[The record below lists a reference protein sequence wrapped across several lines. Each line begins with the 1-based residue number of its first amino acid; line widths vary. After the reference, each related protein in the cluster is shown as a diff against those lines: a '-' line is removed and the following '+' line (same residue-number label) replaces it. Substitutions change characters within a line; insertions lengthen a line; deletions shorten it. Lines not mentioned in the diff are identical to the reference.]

1 MIKIAESQKDI
12 QDGLNIRKTVF
23 VEEQGVSIDAEID
36 EFENDSKHVVL
47 YHDDKPAA
55 VGRFRN
61 YKDGYAKV
69 ERVAVLK
76 PYRKFGYGKDV
87 MNFINQKA
95 SEDGYK
101 GTVLNG
107 QSHAKGFY
115 EKLGYKTEGEEF
127 LEENIPHYFMK
138 LTFQLNY

>member
-23 VEEQGVSIDAEID
+23 VEEQGVSLDAEID
-36 EFENDSKHVVL
+36 EFENESKHIVL
-47 YHDDKPAA
+47 YHNNTPAA
-55 VGRFRN
+55 VGRYRN

-76 PYRKFGYGKDV
+76 PYRKYGYGKDV
-87 MNFINQKA
+87 MKFINQKA
-95 SEDGYK
+95 SEEGYK

-115 EKLGYKTEGEEF
+115 EKLGYITEGDEF
-127 LEENIPHYFMK
+127 LEEGIPHYFMK
-138 LTFQLNY
+138 LTYK

>member
-1 MIKIAESQKDI
+1 MIKIAKSEKDI

-36 EFENDSKHVVL
+36 EFENVSKHVVL

-138 LTFQLNY
+138 LTF

>member
-1 MIKIAESQKDI
+1 
-12 QDGLNIRKTVF
+12 
-23 VEEQGVSIDAEID
+23 
-36 EFENDSKHVVL
+36 
-47 YHDDKPAA
+47 
-55 VGRFRN
+55 
-61 YKDGYAKV
+61 
-69 ERVAVLK
+69 
-76 PYRKFGYGKDV
+76 

-127 LEENIPHYFMK
+127 LEEKIPHYFMK
-138 LTFQLNY
+138 LTFR

>member
-138 LTFQLNY
+138 LTF

>member
-12 QDGLNIRKTVF
+12 QDGLNIRKIVF
-23 VEEQGVSIDAEID
+23 VEEQGVAIDAEID
-36 EFENDSKHVVL
+36 EFENVSKHVVL
-47 YHDDKPAA
+47 YHNDKPAA

-61 YKDGYAKV
+61 YKNGYAKV

-76 PYRKFGYGKDV
+76 PYREFGYGKDV

-95 SEDGYK
+95 SEYGYK

-138 LTFQLNY
+138 LTF

>member
-36 EFENDSKHVVL
+36 EFENVSKHVVL
-47 YHDDKPAA
+47 YQ
-55 VGRFRN
+55 N
-61 YKDGYAKV
+61 YKNDYAKV

-76 PYRKFGYGKDV
+76 PYREFGYGKDV

-95 SEDGYK
+95 SEYGYK

-138 LTFQLNY
+138 LTF

>member
-12 QDGLNIRKTVF
+12 QDGLNIRKIVF
-23 VEEQGVSIDAEID
+23 VEEQGVAIDAEID
-36 EFENDSKHVVL
+36 EFENVSKHVVL
-47 YHDDKPAA
+47 YHNDKPAA

-61 YKDGYAKV
+61 YKNGYAKV

-76 PYRKFGYGKDV
+76 PYREFGYGKDV

-138 LTFQLNY
+138 LTF

>member
-12 QDGLNIRKTVF
+12 QDGLNIRKIVF
-23 VEEQGVSIDAEID
+23 VEEQGVAIDAEID
-36 EFENDSKHVVL
+36 EFENVSKHVVL
-47 YHDDKPAA
+47 YHNDKPAA

-61 YKDGYAKV
+61 YKNGYAKV

-95 SEDGYK
+95 SEDGYI

-127 LEENIPHYFMK
+127 LEEKIPHYFMK
-138 LTFQLNY
+138 LTF